1 MIQLNHRKRYNLTF
15 VQKGDNDM
23 SMMNSFIKGRMEL
36 WAIDAKYWERSQFY
50 YKVYGELE
58 GIRSALIW
66 FSNCSDS
73 EFQEALQQLTTYR
86 ELLDTWYYRV

>member
-1 MIQLNHRKRYNLTF
+1 
-15 VQKGDNDM
+15 M

-36 WAIDAKYWERSQFY
+36 WAIDAKYLERPQFY

-66 FSNCSDS
+66 LSNCSDS
-73 EFQEALQQLTTYR
+73 ELQEALQQLTTYR
-86 ELLDTWYYRV
+86 ELLDAWYYRV